1 MAYDHARSDD
11 MKCRSAHHLADYL
24 MKGIEG
30 VVKPD
35 PRRALRLYCEAE
47 LGYYRMIDIGLTY
60 YARQL
65 DQAIE
70 GQAAARAAIQA
81 ERIESVEIDW

>member
-1 MAYDHARSDD
+1 
-11 MKCRSAHHLADYL
+11 
-24 MKGIEG
+24 
-30 VVKPD
+30 
-35 PRRALRLYCEAE
+35 
-47 LGYYRMIDIGLTY
+47 MIDIGLTY